1 MLPVWMTTFR
11 NDDTVGG
18 DEAELRS
25 AWTAGGGRPSASCV
39 EPRIDHARLSCP
51 KIGTFPVQQ
60 PPPVVAVKCPK
71 APRRLRRIHLRRVL
85 IQVALINAA
94 VLLLLV
100 SPLGAQ
106 DRSGELR
113 LAATHSDGAVL
124 PAHGFLISQASH
136 FQLTFDTRPNGEYIA
151 KELPLG
157 TYHLTL
163 DHPGFA
169 PYNSLVEIPSQL
181 PQKLSVVLSVAT
193 VAETIDVKDS
203 DTLLDTT
210 NPGNTYQLGAPA
222 LRDWAATIPGR
233 QAIDVVQ
240 SQPGWVLEANG
251 VVHPRASE
259 YDTQYVVD
267 GLPILNN
274 RSPAFPPSDDLDDV
288 QSVKTYT
295 SGIRPEFGR
304 KIGGVVETTTD
315 RNPARGVHGTAIL
328 GGGSFDTANA
338 YIGTSYF
345 DGRNVF
351 GLSMD
356 AARTDRFLDPPVLE
370 NFTNTATLA
379 GIKGSFERDLTNRDR
394 LRLSLSFDRAGFL
407 VPNELIQQQNQQR
420 QARSNRE
427 VSGQVSYQHTFSANV
442 LGTVQGRVRDDE
454 AALTSNESSWPIQP
468 FQNRGFR
475 EGYVSATVAANFRNH
490 EIKAGVDSIYSFVHE
505 QFSYHIT
512 ATELNGKPIFD
523 PSTPLDFFFPQA
535 GDDREQAFFVQDN
548 AHFGNLNLSGGIRFD
563 HYSVRVTDSAWSPRL
578 GFAWYVPK
586 LGIVFRG
593 SYDRAFG
600 TPAIENLLLST
611 SAKVRTLDGT
621 AAQLTLRPS
630 RANYYELRATKELF
644 HKAHISANVFR
655 RDTRNFADD
664 DVLLNT
670 GVSFPIALS
679 SAHIY
684 GAESQIALPQWGPW
698 SAWFN
703 YSYMV
708 ASARLPVVGGLFL
721 GQNAADLLN
730 SNARIWISQDQRH
743 TAHGQLRYQHW
754 SRFWT
759 SIGASYGTGLPV
771 ELNGEST
778 ATLVQEF
785 GQAVVDRVNLN
796 AGRVRPSLA
805 VDLSAALDL
814 YKKESRAVRLQGD
827 IRNLND
833 RLNVINFASVFSG
846 TAIGSPRT
854 FSLRLR
860 FDY

>member
-1 MLPVWMTTFR
+1 M
-11 NDDTVGG
+11 
-18 DEAELRS
+18 
-25 AWTAGGGRPSASCV
+25 
-39 EPRIDHARLSCP
+39 
-51 KIGTFPVQQ
+51 
-60 PPPVVAVKCPK
+60 
-71 APRRLRRIHLRRVL
+71 
-85 IQVALINAA
+85 
-94 VLLLLV
+94 
-100 SPLGAQ
+100 
-106 DRSGELR
+106 
-113 LAATHSDGAVL
+113 
-124 PAHGFLISQASH
+124 
-136 FQLTFDTRPNGEYIA
+136 
-151 KELPLG
+151 
-157 TYHLTL
+157 TL

-169 PYNSLVEIPSQL
+169 PYNSLVEIRSQL
-181 PQKLSVVLSVAT
+181 PQKISVVLFVAT
-193 VAETIDVKDS
+193 VAQTVNVKDS

-222 LRDWAATIPGR
+222 LRDWSATIPGR

-251 VVHPRASE
+251 VLHPRGSE

-267 GLPILNN
+267 GFPIFNN
-274 RSPAFPPSDDLDDV
+274 RSPAFSPSDDLDDV

-295 SGIRPEFGR
+295 SGIPPEFGR
-304 KIGGVVETTTD
+304 KVGGVVETVSD
-315 RNPARGVHGTAIL
+315 RNPARGVHGTVIL
-328 GGGSFDTANA
+328 GGGSFDTADA
-338 YIGTSYF
+338 YLGTSYF
-345 DGRNVF
+345 DGRNIF

-370 NFTNTATLA
+370 NFTNRATLA
-379 GIKGSFERDLTNRDR
+379 GIKASFERDVTNKDR
-394 LRLSLSFDRAGFL
+394 LRLSLSLDRAGFL
-407 VPNELIQQQNQQR
+407 VPNELIQWENLQR
-420 QARSNRE
+420 QDRSNRE
-427 VSGQVSYQHTFSANV
+427 ASGQVSYQHTFSSNV
-442 LGTVQGRVRDDE
+442 LGTLQGRVRDDE
-454 AALTSNESSWPIQP
+454 AALTANASSWPIQP
-468 FQNRGFR
+468 FQDRGFR
-475 EGYVSATVAANFRNH
+475 EGYLSAAVAANFHNH
-490 EIKAGVDSIYSFVHE
+490 EIKAGADSIYSFVHE

-512 ATELNGKPIFD
+512 ATELNGQPIFD
-523 PSTPLDFFFPQA
+523 PSTPIDFFFHQS

-563 HYSVRVTDSAWSPRL
+563 HYSVRATDSAWSPRF
-578 GFAWYVPK
+578 GFVWYVPK

-621 AAQLTLRPS
+621 VAQLRLRPS
-630 RANYYELRATKELF
+630 RANYYELGATKELF
-644 HKAHISANVFR
+644 HEAHISANVFQ
-655 RDTRNFADD
+655 RDIRNFADD
-664 DVLLNT
+664 DVLLDT

-684 GAESQIALPQWGPW
+684 GAESQFALPQWGPW

-721 GQNAADLLN
+721 GQDAAELLN
-730 SNARIWISQDQRH
+730 SNVRIWTSQDQRH
-743 TAHGQLRYQHW
+743 TAHGQLRYQPW

-759 SIGASYGTGLPV
+759 SLGASYGSGLPV
-771 ELNGEST
+771 ELNGESA
-778 ATLVQEF
+778 ATLIEEF
-785 GQAVVDRVNLN
+785 GQAVVDRVNLS
-796 AGRVRPSLA
+796 AGRVRPSLS

-814 YKKESRAVRLQGD
+814 YKKESRAVRLQAD

-846 TAIGSPRT
+846 TAIGSPRA

>member
-1 MLPVWMTTFR
+1 MGAARRLPP
-11 NDDTVGG
+11 
-18 DEAELRS
+18 ESSS
-25 AWTAGGGRPSASCV
+25 A
-39 EPRIDHARLSCP
+39 
-51 KIGTFPVQQ
+51 PVPQ
-60 PPPVVAVKCPK
+60 PPLASAVKYPQGI
-71 APRRLRRIHLRRVL
+71 PRRHGRIHLRR
-85 IQVALINAA
+85 ISINA
-94 VLLLLV
+94 LLLLLIV
-100 SPLGAQ
+100 SPLTRAQ

-113 LAATHSDGAVL
+113 LTVTDSDGAVL
-124 PAHGFLISQASH
+124 PAHGLLISQASH
-136 FQLTFDTRPNGEYIA
+136 FELTFDTAPTGEYIA
-151 KELPLG
+151 KQLPLG

-163 DHPGFA
+163 EHAGFA
-169 PYNSLVEIPSQL
+169 PYNSLVEVRSEL
-181 PQKLSVVLSVAT
+181 PQKISVVLSVAT
-193 VAETIDVKDS
+193 VAQTVEVRDS

-210 NPGNTYQLGAPA
+210 NSGNTYQLGAPT

-251 VVHPRASE
+251 SLHPRASE

-274 RSPAFPPSDDLDDV
+274 RSPAFSPSDDLDDA

-295 SGIRPEFGR
+295 SGIPPEFGR

-315 RNPARGVHGTAIL
+315 RNPARGLHGTAIL
-328 GGGSFDTANA
+328 GGGSFDTENVYLGA
-338 YIGTSYF
+338 SYF
-345 DGRNVF
+345 DGRNIF
-351 GLSMD
+351 GISMD

-370 NFTNTATLA
+370 NFTNRATLA
-379 GIKGSFERDLTNRDR
+379 GIKASFERDLTNRDR

-407 VPNELIQQQNQQR
+407 VPNELIQQQNLQR
-420 QARSNRE
+420 QDRSNRE
-427 VSGQVSYQHTFSANV
+427 VSGQVSYQHTFSSNV
-442 LGTVQGRVRDDE
+442 LGTVQGRVRDDQ
-454 AALTSNESSWPIQP
+454 AALTSNPSSWPIQP
-468 FQNRGFR
+468 FQDRGFR
-475 EGYVSATVAANFRNH
+475 EGYVSATVAANFHNH
-490 EIKAGVDSIYSFVHE
+490 EIKAGADSIYSFVHE

-512 ATELNGKPIFD
+512 ATELNGQPIFD
-523 PSTPLDFFFPQA
+523 PSTPIDFFFHQS

-563 HYSVRVTDSAWSPRL
+563 RYSVRVTESAWSPRF
-578 GFAWYVPK
+578 GFSWYVPK

-630 RANYYELRATKELF
+630 RANYYELGATKEIF
-644 HKAHISANVFR
+644 HKAHISANVFQ

-664 DVLLNT
+664 DVLLDT

-679 SAHIY
+679 SARIY

-721 GQNAADLLN
+721 GQDAADLLN
-730 SNARIWISQDQRH
+730 SNARIWISQDERH
-743 TAHGQLRYQHW
+743 TVHGQLRYQPW

-759 SIGASYGTGLPV
+759 SGGASYGTGLPV
-771 ELNGEST
+771 EVNGEST
-778 ATLVQEF
+778 ATLVEEF
-785 GQAVVDRVNLN
+785 GQAVVDRVNLST
-796 AGRVRPSLA
+796 GRVRPSLS

-814 YKKESRAVRLQGD
+814 YKKESRAVRLQAD

>member
-1 MLPVWMTTFR
+1 MAMPLETRPSCARLGQPGAAVPTQAVSNLGSILLASPARKQSRFR
-11 NDDTVGG
+11 PT
-18 DEAELRS
+18 AS
-25 AWTAGGGRPSASCV
+25 ARRGCKISQGPPGRP
-39 EPRIDHARLSCP
+39 
-51 KIGTFPVQQ
+51 
-60 PPPVVAVKCPK
+60 
-71 APRRLRRIHLRRVL
+71 RRIHLRRVL
-85 IQVALINAA
+85 IQVALIHAA

-113 LAATHSDGAVL
+113 LAVTDSDGAVL

-169 PYNSLVEIPSQL
+169 PYNSLVEIPSEL
-181 PQKLSVVLSVAT
+181 PQKIPVVLPVAT
-193 VAETIDVKDS
+193 VPHTIDVKDS

-222 LRDWAATIPGR
+222 LRDWSATTPGR

-274 RSPAFPPSDDLDDV
+274 RSPAFSPSDDLDDV

-295 SGIRPEFGR
+295 SGIPPEFGR

-328 GGGSFDTANA
+328 GGGSVDTANA
-338 YIGTSYF
+338 FLGACYF
-345 DGRNVF
+345 DGPNVF
-351 GLSMD
+351 GISMN
-356 AARTDRFLDPPVLE
+356 AARADRFLDPPVLE
-370 NFTNTATLA
+370 NFTNRATLA
-379 GIKGSFERDLTNRDR
+379 GVKASFERDLTNKDR
-394 LRLSLSFDRAGFL
+394 LRLSLSFDRARL
-407 VPNELIQQQNQQR
+407 LLPNELIQQQNLQR
-420 QARSNRE
+420 QDRSNRE
-427 VSGQVSYQHTFSANV
+427 VSGQVSYQHTFSSNV

-454 AALTSNESSWPIQP
+454 AALTSNPTSWPIQP
-468 FQNRGFR
+468 FQNRRFR
-475 EGYVSATVAANFRNH
+475 EVYVSATVAANFHNH
-490 EIKAGVDSIYSFVHE
+490 EIKAGADSIYSFVHE

-512 ATELNGKPIFD
+512 ATEICQPNGTCQPIFD
-523 PSTPLDFFFPQA
+523 PSTPLDFFFHQS

-563 HYSVRVTDSAWSPRL
+563 HYSVRVTDSAWSPRF

-611 SAKVRTLDGT
+611 SAKLRTLDGT
-621 AAQLTLRPS
+621 AAQLILRPS
-630 RANYYELRATKELF
+630 RANYYELGATKELF
-644 HKAHISANVFR
+644 HKAHLCGNIFQ

-664 DVLLNT
+664 DVLLDT

-743 TAHGQLRYQHW
+743 TAHGQLRYH
-754 SRFWT
+754 
-759 SIGASYGTGLPV
+759 
-771 ELNGEST
+771 
-778 ATLVQEF
+778 
-785 GQAVVDRVNLN
+785 
-796 AGRVRPSLA
+796 
-805 VDLSAALDL
+805 
-814 YKKESRAVRLQGD
+814 
-827 IRNLND
+827 
-833 RLNVINFASVFSG
+833 
-846 TAIGSPRT
+846 
-854 FSLRLR
+854 
-860 FDY
+860 

>member
-1 MLPVWMTTFR
+1 MC
-11 NDDTVGG
+11 TVPAMAPAHCKMIQG
-18 DEAELRS
+18 L
-25 AWTAGGGRPSASCV
+25 
-39 EPRIDHARLSCP
+39 
-51 KIGTFPVQQ
+51 
-60 PPPVVAVKCPK
+60 
-71 APRRLRRIHLRRVL
+71 PRRSRRTTLRC
-85 IQVALINAA
+85 AFTNAA
-94 VLLLLV
+94 IVSVSLLLLML
-100 SPLGAQ
+100 SLPLRAQ
-106 DRSGELR
+106 DRSGELH
-113 LAATHSDGAVL
+113 LIVTDSDGAAL
-124 PAHGFLISQASH
+124 AAHGLLVSRATHFELAFDIAS
-136 FQLTFDTRPNGEYIA
+136 NGEYSA

-163 DHPGFA
+163 EHAGFA
-169 PYNSLVEIPSQL
+169 AYNALVEIRSQL
-181 PQKLSVVLSVAT
+181 PQKISIALSVAPVAQT
-193 VAETIDVKDS
+193 VAVTDS
-203 DTLLDTT
+203 DTLLDVT
-210 NPGNTYQLGAPA
+210 NPGNIYQLGAPA
-222 LRDWAATIPGR
+222 LRDWAATAPGR

-240 SQPGWVLEANG
+240 SQPGWLLEANG
-251 VVHPRASE
+251 VLHPRGSE

-267 GLPILNN
+267 GLPVFNN
-274 RSPAFPPSDDLDDV
+274 RSPAFSSADDLEDV
-288 QSVKTYT
+288 QSLKTYT
-295 SGIRPEFGR
+295 SGIPAEFGR
-304 KIGGVVETTTD
+304 KVGGVVETTTD
-315 RNPARGVHGTAIL
+315 RNPARGLHGTAIL

-338 YIGTSYF
+338 CLGTSYF

-351 GLSMD
+351 GLSMN

-370 NFTNTATLA
+370 NFTNSATLA
-379 GIKGSFERDLTNRDR
+379 GIKASFERDLTNKDR
-394 LRLSLSFDRAGFL
+394 LRLSLSFDRARFL
-407 VPNELIQQQNQQR
+407 LPNELIQQQNLQR
-420 QARSNRE
+420 QDRSNRE
-427 VSGQVSYQHTFSANV
+427 VSGQVSYQHTFSSNV

-454 AALTSNESSWPIQP
+454 AALTSNASSWPIQP
-468 FQNRGFR
+468 FQERGFR
-475 EGYVSATVAANFRNH
+475 EGYVSATVAADFRNH
-490 EIKAGVDSIYSFVHE
+490 EIKAGADSIYSFVHE

-512 ATELNGKPIFD
+512 ATEFNGQPIFD
-523 PSTPLDFFFPQA
+523 PSTPLDFFFHQS

-548 AHFGNLNLSGGIRFD
+548 AHFGILNLSGGIRFD
-563 HYSVRVTDSAWSPRL
+563 RYSVRVTDSAWSPRF

-630 RANYYELRATKELF
+630 RANYYELGATKELF
-644 HKAHISANVFR
+644 HKAHVSANVFQ

-664 DVLLNT
+664 DVLLDT
-670 GVSFPIALS
+670 GVSFPISLT

-684 GAESQIALPQWGPW
+684 GVESQFALPQWGPW

-721 GQNAADLLN
+721 GQDAAELLN

-846 TAIGSPRT
+846 TAIGAPRT

>member
-1 MLPVWMTTFR
+1 V
-11 NDDTVGG
+11 
-18 DEAELRS
+18 
-25 AWTAGGGRPSASCV
+25 
-39 EPRIDHARLSCP
+39 I
-51 KIGTFPVQQ
+51 
-60 PPPVVAVKCPK
+60 AVKYRVGI
-71 APRRLRRIHLRRVL
+71 PRRPRRIHLRFIL
-85 IQVALINAA
+85 TKAALISAA
-94 VLLLLV
+94 LVFLLV
-100 SPLGAQ
+100 TPLARAQ

-113 LAATHSDGAVL
+113 LSVTDSDGAVL
-124 PAHGFLISQASH
+124 PAHGLLVSQASH
-136 FQLTFDTRPNGEYIA
+136 FELTFDTALTGEYVA
-151 KELPLG
+151 RKLPLG

-163 DHPGFA
+163 EHAGFA
-169 PYNSLVEIPSQL
+169 AYNSLVEIRSEL
-181 PQKLSVVLSVAT
+181 PQKISVVLSVAT
-193 VAETIDVKDS
+193 VAQTVEVKDS

-210 NPGNTYQLGAPA
+210 NPGNTYQLGAPT

-233 QAIDVVQ
+233 QAVDVVQ

-251 VVHPRASE
+251 VVHPRGSE

-274 RSPAFPPSDDLDDV
+274 RSPAFSPTDDLDDV

-295 SGIRPEFGR
+295 SGIPPEFGR
-304 KIGGVVETTTD
+304 KVGGVVETVTD
-315 RNPARGVHGTAIL
+315 RNPARGMHGTAIL
-328 GGGSFDTANA
+328 GGGSFDTGNA
-338 YIGTSYF
+338 YLGSSYF

-370 NFTNTATLA
+370 NFTNRATLA
-379 GIKGSFERDLTNRDR
+379 GVKGSFERDLTQKDR

-407 VPNELIQQQNQQR
+407 VPNELIQQQNLQR
-420 QARSNRE
+420 EDRSNQE
-427 VSGQVSYQHTFSANV
+427 VSGQVSYQHTFSSSV

-454 AALTSNESSWPIQP
+454 AGLTANTSSWPIRP
-468 FQNRGFR
+468 FQDRGFR
-475 EGYVSATVAANFRNH
+475 EGYVSAAVAANFNHH
-490 EIKAGVDSIYSFVHE
+490 EIKVGADSIYSFVHE

-512 ATELNGKPIFD
+512 ATEINGQPIFD
-523 PSTPLDFFFPQA
+523 PSTPPDFFFQQS

-548 AHFGNLNLSGGIRFD
+548 AHFGNLSLSGGIRFD
-563 HYSVRVTDSAWSPRL
+563 HYSVRVTESAWSPRF

-586 LGIVFRG
+586 LGVVFRG

-611 SAKVRTLDGT
+611 SAKVRTLD
-621 AAQLTLRPS
+621 ANVAQLTLRPS
-630 RANYYELRATKELF
+630 RANYYELGATKELF
-644 HKAHISANVFR
+644 RKAHLSANLFQR
-655 RDTRNFADD
+655 ATRNFADD
-664 DVLLNT
+664 DVLLDT

-684 GAESQIALPQWGPW
+684 GAESQLALPQWGPW
-698 SAWFN
+698 SAWLN

-721 GQNAADLLN
+721 GEDASGLLN
-730 SNARIWISQDQRH
+730 SNSRIWISQDQRH
-743 TAHGQLRYQHW
+743 TLHGQLRYQPW

-759 SIGASYGTGLPV
+759 SAGASYGTGLPV

-778 ATLVQEF
+778 ATLVEEF

-796 AGRVRPSLA
+796 AGRVRPSLS
-805 VDLSAALDL
+805 VDLSAAVDL

-827 IRNLND
+827 IRNLNN
-833 RLNVINFASVFSG
+833 RLNVIDFASVFSG
-846 TAIGSPRT
+846 TAIASSRT

>member
-1 MLPVWMTTFR
+1 M
-11 NDDTVGG
+11 
-18 DEAELRS
+18 
-25 AWTAGGGRPSASCV
+25 
-39 EPRIDHARLSCP
+39 I
-51 KIGTFPVQQ
+51 
-60 PPPVVAVKCPK
+60 AVKYPQGT
-71 APRRLRRIHLRRVL
+71 PRRSRRIHLRR
-85 IQVALINAA
+85 ALINAA
-94 VLLLLV
+94 FFLLLV
-100 SPLGAQ
+100 SPLARAQ
-106 DRSGELR
+106 DRFGELR
-113 LAATHSDGAVL
+113 LSVADSDGAAL
-124 PAHGFLISQASH
+124 SAHGLLVSLASH
-136 FQLTFDTRPNGEYIA
+136 FELAFDTSPTGEYIA
-151 KELPLG
+151 KKLPLG

-163 DHPGFA
+163 EHPGFA
-169 PYNSLVEIPSQL
+169 PYNSLFEIRSQL
-181 PQKLSVVLSVAT
+181 PQKSSVVLFVAT
-193 VAETIDVKDS
+193 VAQTVEVKDS

-251 VVHPRASE
+251 IVHPRASE

-267 GLPILNN
+267 GLPVLNS
-274 RSPAFPPSDDLDDV
+274 RSPNFSPSDDLDDA

-295 SGIRPEFGR
+295 SGIPPEFGR
-304 KIGGVVETTTD
+304 KVGGVVETVTD
-315 RNPARGVHGTAIL
+315 RNPARGEHGTAIL
-328 GGGSFDTANA
+328 GGGSFDTENA
-338 YIGTSYF
+338 YLGTSYF

-356 AARTDRFLDPPVLE
+356 AARTDRFLDPPVLD
-370 NFTNTATLA
+370 NFTNRATLA
-379 GIKGSFERDLTNRDR
+379 GIKASFERDLTTKDR
-394 LRLSLSFDRAGFL
+394 FRLSLSFDRAGFL
-407 VPNELIQQQNQQR
+407 VPNELIQQQKLQR
-420 QARSNRE
+420 QDRGNRE
-427 VSGQVSYQHTFSANV
+427 VSGQISYQHTFSSNV
-442 LGTVQGRVRDDE
+442 LGTVQGRVRDSE
-454 AALTSNESSWPIQP
+454 AELASNPASWPIQP

-475 EGYVSATVAANFRNH
+475 EGYVSATVAANFHNH
-490 EIKAGVDSIYSFVHE
+490 EIKAGADSIYSFVHE

-512 ATELNGKPIFD
+512 ATEICQPDGTCQPIFD
-523 PSTPLDFFFPQA
+523 PSTPLDFFFHQS
-535 GDDREQAFFVQDN
+535 GDDREQAFFIQDN
-548 AHFGNLNLSGGIRFD
+548 AHFGNVNLSGGIRFD
-563 HYSVRVTDSAWSPRL
+563 HYNVRVSDSAWSPRF

-630 RANYYELRATKELF
+630 RANYYELGATKELF
-644 HKAHISANVFR
+644 HKAHISANIFQ

-664 DVLLNT
+664 DVLLDT

-684 GAESQIALPQWGPW
+684 GAESQLALPQLGHW
-698 SAWFN
+698 SAWVN

-721 GQNAADLLN
+721 GQDAAGLLN

-743 TAHGQLRYQHW
+743 TAHAQLRYQPW

-771 ELNGEST
+771 ELNGETT
-778 ATLVQEF
+778 ATLVEEF
-785 GQAVVDRVNLN
+785 GQAVVDRLNLN
-796 AGRVRPSLA
+796 AGRVRPSLS

-833 RLNVINFASVFSG
+833 RLNLINFASVFSG
-846 TAIGSPRT
+846 TAIASPRT